1 MNVKIF
7 SLSVIAQAT
16 GDLSYSPGALQGAT
30 VKKGNHLIAVSKE
43 KMEAAEIK
51 CFKMWIRS
59 ILDLTGE
66 PFIFPFHRQS

>member
-30 VKKGNHLIAVSKE
+30 VKKGNHCCVQGKNGSCRD
-43 KMEAAEIK
+43 KM
-51 CFKMWIRS
+51 
-59 ILDLTGE
+59 LQNVD
-66 PFIFPFHRQS
+66 